1 MIEFEYPEGA
11 TPIDPDEAEGLRLM
25 HITTC
30 GELNRW
36 EQDNI
41 VEALT
46 WLDDLPASEIQGE
59 RRVEA
64 GGLEPPTR

>member
-11 TPIDPDEAEGLRLM
+11 TPIDPDEAEGLLLT
-25 HITTC
+25 HITTH

-46 WLDDLPASEIQGE
+46 CEE
-59 RRVEA
+59 TRVRSSRA
-64 GGLEPPTR
+64 VAQI